1 LPGGK
6 VRPAHDCLLRG
17 CALRQAD
24 VKKGEARRDPGS
36 RQAKRPEATFWMGS
50 AWEESMAVDSALM
63 FRRIARAGRLFVF
76 AGLVTSVAALAQLP
90 IKSPAPVSAGS
101 IIPFSHGATGVWGQV
116 YSMRIAPN
124 GNILFLDSA
133 LSEIFQLAPGS
144 STPTLVAGP
153 ASANS
158 DCSDLEASGTY
169 WNAAI
174 AFDQWNNLYV
184 TDRYGSAVQFCRVPY
199 DASTGKWTFS
209 SADIWNKVKY
219 NNQNVPPQD
228 MTVGDDGT
236 FYVSTSSTSSI
247 YKFNVDQS
255 GTVTNVTPIA
265 TGLETTV
272 ANVAVD
278 HAGNIF
284 FLENIYGTTV
294 GTRVNGIREIPV
306 TATLPITGT
315 GDGSAES
322 AQTLRIDPPGGGWN
336 GITGITFD
344 TWGNLY
350 FTSISNSNY
359 GGNVAGVFMI
369 PNEGTPKAPKLV
381 WADTVQV
388 SPVYGGHPAMIDPRG
403 YIWIAT
409 GGSGNWAPP
418 GMATHTCTNMST
430 APNDPTCA
438 CDNTSAATINATCT
452 RSTIVLWKPG
462 AAGLGASPVG
472 TPSGTQAVYYSFS
485 QPTTFSS
492 VGLAA
497 AGAGNFA
504 LTTNPNPDP
513 STTPPVEPCTAGVT
527 YPAFSPVE
535 TTSTQ
540 YSWCAT
546 FLQVNTKTAGSVE
559 AELQLLDSGGAVID
573 GSNLYLTGIGQ
584 GSAVSVLGSA
594 ASQSVGSGLSTP
606 KQVAADPSGNT
617 YVADSALKA
626 IEEFA
631 AGSSTGKAL
640 GTGLTAPTGVA
651 VDGAGDVYIG
661 DSGKVIE
668 IPLING
674 ALATSQQ
681 TTMATGLGSHLNL
694 AVDGGGNVFVAD
706 KDNKQ
711 VVEIPNPHTALLLA
725 GAPALTLAASAH
737 FTGPSAIATDNIG
750 NVWVADG
757 ANLWEISMPFGGAT
771 EITSTLQAPVTGL
784 AVDPSGSVLVA
795 GANGLIWIP
804 YQSSA
809 TSAGLN
815 VNAEIQVTAGL
826 GANKDALP
834 IGVALDSANNIYVS
848 YASSTAVGVAQLGI
862 GGSINFDEFGEV
874 NPDVPFEA
882 DAQLFNVG
890 NVPLNVA
897 AFSGDAIT
905 GPNAGVYSIGTA
917 TLNSPSCDPTKST
930 QPGNSCYLGLNI
942 QASTA
947 GQTSA
952 SVSVLSDA
960 ANASGGV
967 NIAMAANVIQDP
979 RPASSVAIT
988 ITPNSGSTGCA
999 GSTYPGCLT
1008 ITVNVT
1014 SAAGTPQGSVLLSVP
1029 GSGTSQAKQ
1038 TQNLDSSGS
1047 ASFSLTGLLGGTY
1060 NVNAVYTGFG
1070 TGGTTQDTCTPSGS
1084 ACFAGSA
1091 SKTTFTI
1098 NPAKPAFAVGPPGTQ
1113 GCMNYTTSGCTPDKA
1128 TVTVWAGNTYV
1139 QLAKTAWITATVTS
1153 SVGTPTGSVSFL
1165 VNGAPADPNQPQNP
1179 LNSSGIA
1186 YFSTTNLRQ
1195 GVYTITAVYNG
1206 DVNYASQSMALPSF
1220 QVIVPSVQ
1228 ITSNP
1233 ATVST
1238 KAGTAVEATLTLM
1251 PLVGYSDN
1259 VALKCMTPTLPQYS
1273 ECTFAYP
1280 NSGSGNVSVGSYTPS
1295 TIVVT
1300 ISTNVPVNGGTTA
1313 SLSRAA
1319 SWSLAGLFGLGLFG
1333 LIAGRRR
1340 CNRYLML
1347 VCFGVMLSGMLGGV
1361 SACTNAGY
1369 STPPAAPKVTTPG
1382 GTYNVQIVSYS
1393 QKTQAQTSLTTPLF
1407 TLPVT
1412 VQ

>member
-1 LPGGK
+1 
-6 VRPAHDCLLRG
+6 
-17 CALRQAD
+17 
-24 VKKGEARRDPGS
+24 
-36 RQAKRPEATFWMGS
+36 
-50 AWEESMAVDSALM
+50 MAVDSALM
-63 FRRIARAGRLFVF
+63 FRRFGRIGRLVLM
-76 AGLVTSVAALAQLP
+76 AGLVTGGVAALAQLP
-90 IKSPAPVSAGS
+90 IKAPAPVSAGS
-101 IIPFSHGATGVWGQV
+101 IIPFSHGATGVWGQI
-116 YSMRIAPN
+116 YSMKIAPN

-133 LSEIFQLAPGS
+133 LSEIFQLAPGAS
-144 STPTLVAGP
+144 APTLVAGP
-153 ASANS
+153 ASGNS

-169 WNAAI
+169 WNAAM
-174 AFDQWNNLYV
+174 AFDKWNNLYV
-184 TDRYGSAVQFCRVPY
+184 GDRYGSIVQFCRVPY
-199 DASTGKWTFS
+199 NASTGTWTFS
-209 SADIWNKVKY
+209 SADIWNKVSY
-219 NNQNVPPQD
+219 NNASVPPQD
-228 MTVGDDGT
+228 LTVGDDGT

-255 GTVTNVTPIA
+255 GNVTNVTPIA

-278 HAGNIF
+278 HAGNVF

-294 GTRVNGIREIPV
+294 GTRVNGIREIPA
-306 TATLPITGT
+306 TATLPIAGT
-315 GDGSAES
+315 GDGKVES
-322 AQTLRIDPPGGGWN
+322 AQTLRIDPPGAGWN

-344 TWGNLY
+344 ASGNLY

-359 GGNVAGVFMI
+359 GGNVAGIFMI
-369 PNEGTPKAPKLV
+369 PNEGTPTKPNLV
-381 WADTVQV
+381 WADTVMV
-388 SPVYGGHPAMIDPRG
+388 SPVYAGHPAMLDPRG

-409 GGSGNWAPP
+409 GGSGNWTAP
-418 GMATHTCTNMST
+418 GTATHTCTNMTT

-438 CDNTSAATINATCT
+438 CDNTSTATIDATCT

-462 AAGLGASPVG
+462 TADIGPSPVG
-472 TPSGTQAVYYSFS
+472 MPGPTQAVYYSFS

-492 VGLAA
+492 INLAKL
-497 AGAGNFA
+497 GTGNFA

-535 TTSTQ
+535 TTNTQ
-540 YSWCAT
+540 YSWCAAY
-546 FLQVNTKTAGSVE
+546 LQTNTTTAGSVE
-559 AELQLLDSGGAVID
+559 GELQLLDDTSNVIN
-573 GSNLYLTGIGQ
+573 GSNLYLTGTGQ

-594 ASQSVGSGLSTP
+594 ASQPVGSGLSSP
-606 KQVAADPSGNT
+606 KQVAADPAGNT
-617 YVADSALKA
+617 YVADSGLKA
-626 IEEFA
+626 VEMFS
-631 AGSSTGKAL
+631 AGSTTGKAL

-651 VDGAGDVYIG
+651 VDRAGDVYIG

-668 IPLING
+668 IPVIG
-674 ALATSQQ
+674 GVLATSQQ
-681 TTMATGLGSHLNL
+681 TTLATGLGSHLSL
-694 AVDGGGNVFVAD
+694 AADNAGDVFVAD

-711 VVEIPNPHTALLLA
+711 VIEIPNPHTALLLA
-725 GAPALTLAASAH
+725 GQPALKLATGAS
-737 FTGPSAIATDNIG
+737 FSGPSAIATDNLG
-750 NVWVADG
+750 DVWVADG
-757 ANLWEISMPFGGAT
+757 ANLWEISMPFGAAT
-771 EITSTLQAPVTGL
+771 EVTSTLQAPVTGL
-784 AVDPSGSVLVA
+784 AVDPSGSILVA

-804 YQSSA
+804 YQTTSTSS
-809 TSAGLN
+809 GLN
-815 VNAEIQVTAGL
+815 VNAEVQVTAGL

-834 IGVALDSANNIYVS
+834 IGVALDSSNNIYVS
-848 YASSTAVGVAQLGI
+848 YASSSAVGMAQLGI
-862 GGSINFDEFGEV
+862 GGSLNFDEFGEV
-874 NPDVPFEA
+874 NPNVPFEA

-905 GPNAGVYSIGTA
+905 GPGASVFSLGTA

-930 QPGNSCYLGLNI
+930 QPGSSCYLGLTV
-942 QASTA
+942 QDSTA
-947 GQTSA
+947 EQTSA
-952 SVSVLSDA
+952 SISVLTDA
-960 ANASGGV
+960 ANATAGV

-988 ITPNSGSTGCA
+988 ITPNGSATGCA
-999 GSTYPGCLT
+999 GSTYPGCMT

-1014 SAAGTPQGSVLLSVP
+1014 SAAGTPQGSVILSVP

-1113 GCMNYTTSGCTPDKA
+1113 GCMDYTTSGCTPDPNK
-1128 TVTVWAGNTYV
+1128 VTVWAGNTYV
-1139 QLAKTAWITATVTS
+1139 QLAKGATITASVTS
-1153 SVGTPTGSVSFL
+1153 KVGTPTGSVSFL
-1165 VNGAPADPNQPQNP
+1165 VNGHPADPNQPQSP
-1179 LNSSGIA
+1179 LNSSGVA
-1186 YFSTTNLRQ
+1186 YFSTTNLPL
-1195 GVYTITAVYNG
+1195 GVYSITAVYNG
-1206 DVNYASQSMALPSF
+1206 DVNYASQSIALPSF

-1238 KAGTAVEATLTLM
+1238 KAGTAVQATLTLM

-1280 NSGSGNVSVGSYTPS
+1280 NSGSGNISVGSYTPS
-1295 TIVVT
+1295 TIIVT
-1300 ISTNVPVNGGTTA
+1300 VSTNVPVNGGTTA

-1319 SWSLAGLFGLGLFG
+1319 SWLLAGLFGLGLFG
-1333 LIAGRRR
+1333 LIVGRRR
-1340 CNRYLML
+1340 LNRYLML
-1347 VCFGVMLSGMLGGV
+1347 VCLGVMLSGMLGGV

-1369 STPPAAPKVTTPG
+1369 STPPPAPKVTTPG
-1382 GTYNVQIVSYS
+1382 GTYNVQIISYS

>member
-1 LPGGK
+1 MTVESGLM
-6 VRPAHDCLLRG
+6 LR
-17 CALRQAD
+17 
-24 VKKGEARRDPGS
+24 K
-36 RQAKRPEATFWMGS
+36 
-50 AWEESMAVDSALM
+50 
-63 FRRIARAGRLFVF
+63 IARIGRLVLF
-76 AGLVTSVAALAQLP
+76 AGLMTGGVALAQLP

-101 IIPFSHGATGVWGQV
+101 IIPFSHGATGVWGQI
-116 YSMRIAPN
+116 YSMKIAPN

-144 STPTLVAGP
+144 STPALVAGP
-153 ASANS
+153 ATANS
-158 DCSDLEASGTY
+158 DCSNLEASGTY
-169 WNAAI
+169 WNAAL
-174 AFDQWNNLYV
+174 AFDQWNNLYIG
-184 TDRYGSAVQFCRVPY
+184 DRYGSAVQFCRVPY
-199 DASTGKWTFS
+199 NASTGTWTFS

-255 GTVTNVTPIA
+255 GNVTNVTPVA
-265 TGLETTV
+265 TGLQTTV

-278 HAGNIF
+278 HAGNVF
-284 FLENIYGTTV
+284 FLENIYGTSV

-306 TATLPITGT
+306 TATLPIAGT
-315 GDGSAES
+315 GDGSVES
-322 AQTLRIDPPGGGWN
+322 AQTLSITPPGAGWN

-388 SPVYGGHPAMIDPRG
+388 SPVYAGHPAMIDPRG

-409 GGSGNWAPP
+409 GGSGNWVPP
-418 GMATHTCTNMST
+418 GTATHTCSDLST
-430 APNDPTCA
+430 AASDFTCA
-438 CDNTSAATINATCT
+438 CDNTSTASIDATCT

-462 AAGLGASPVG
+462 AANIGASPVG
-472 TPSGTQAVYYSFS
+472 TPSAPQAAFYSFS

-497 AGAGNFA
+497 GGAGNFA

-535 TTSTQ
+535 TTNAQ
-540 YSWCAT
+540 YSWCASY
-546 FLQVNTKTAGSVE
+546 LQVNTKTAGSVE
-559 AELQLLDSGGAVID
+559 SELQLLDSSGSVIS
-573 GSNLYLTGIGQ
+573 GSNLYLTGVGQ
-584 GSAVSVLGSA
+584 GSAVSVLGSPA
-594 ASQSVGSGLSTP
+594 MQTVASGLSSP
-606 KQVAADPSGNT
+606 KQVATDAAGNT
-617 YVADSALKA
+617 YVADSGLKA
-626 IEEFA
+626 VEMFA
-631 AGSSTGKAL
+631 AGSTTGKAL

-668 IPLING
+668 IPFING
-674 ALATSQQ
+674 ALATTQQ
-681 TTMATGLGSHLNL
+681 TTLATGLGAHLNL
-694 AVDGGGNVFVAD
+694 AADGAGDVFVAD

-711 VVEIPNPHTALLLA
+711 VVEIVNPHTALLLA
-725 GAPALTLAASAH
+725 GQSTIKLAAGAG
-737 FTGPSAIATDNIG
+737 FTGPSAIATDNAG

-757 ANLWEISMPFGGAT
+757 ADLWEIAMPFGGAT
-771 EITSTLQAPVTGL
+771 EVTSTLQAPVTGL
-784 AVDPSGSVLVA
+784 AADPSGSVLVA

-804 YQSSA
+804 YQKSS
-809 TSAGLN
+809 TSSGLN

-826 GANKDALP
+826 GTNKDALP
-834 IGVALDSANNIYVS
+834 IGVALDPSNNIYVS

-862 GGSINFDEFGEV
+862 GGSVDFDEFGEV
-874 NPDVPFEA
+874 NPNVPFEA

-905 GPNAGVYSIGTA
+905 GPSASVYSIGTA

-942 QASTA
+942 QAPTA
-947 GQTSA
+947 GQTNA

-960 ANASGGV
+960 ANATAGV

-979 RPASSVAIT
+979 RPATAVAIT
-988 ITPNSGSTGCA
+988 ITPNASATGCA
-999 GSTYPGCLT
+999 GSTYPGCMT
-1008 ITVNVT
+1008 ISVTVT
-1014 SAAGTPQGSVLLSVP
+1014 SSAGTPQGSVILSVP

-1038 TQNLDSSGS
+1038 TQNLDSNGS
-1047 ASFSLTGLLGGTY
+1047 ASFTLSALLGGTY

-1113 GCMNYTTSGCTPDKA
+1113 GCMDYTSTGCTPDPNK
-1128 TVTVWAGNTYV
+1128 VTVWAGNTYI
-1139 QLAKTAWITATVTS
+1139 QLAKGATITATVTS
-1153 SVGTPTGSVSFL
+1153 KVGTPTGSVSFL
-1165 VNGAPADPNQPQNP
+1165 INGKPADPAQPQDS
-1179 LNSSGIA
+1179 LNSNGVA
-1186 YFSTTNLRQ
+1186 YFSTTNLPL
-1195 GVYTITAVYNG
+1195 GVYNITAVYNG
-1206 DVNYASQSMALPSF
+1206 DVNYASQSIVLPQF
-1220 QVIVPSVQ
+1220 EVIVPSVQ

-1238 KAGTAVEATLTLM
+1238 KAGTAVQATLTLM

-1259 VALKCMTPTLPQYS
+1259 VALKCMSPTLPQYS

-1280 NSGSGNVSVGSYTPS
+1280 NSGSGNITVGSYTQS

-1340 CNRYLML
+1340 LNRYLML
-1347 VCFGVMLSGMLGGV
+1347 VCLGVMLSGMLGGV

-1369 STPPAAPKVTTPG
+1369 STPPPAPKVTTPG

-1393 QKTQAQTSLTTPLF
+1393 QKTQAQTSLSTPLF
-1407 TLPVT
+1407 SLPVT